1 MLRRRSGVVIL
12 LITSITS
19 ITSILATP
27 AQLPAARRVKLV
39 VELPEGLP
47 AGLRLPLPARVKG
60 RAAPGA
66 VLLAQHDAF
75 GPKPVLVQCDVSGRR
90 AWLLAAVVDG
100 RSGSRQVK
108 LSGEVMAGGADS
120 KSVRFVPR
128 TGGLECLD
136 GDRKVMFYQREAHS
150 LDDGVH
156 VTANYFHPLYGLD
169 GEILTQDF
177 PKDHP
182 HHHGIFWAWHQL
194 LVGKTR
200 AGDPWVNKDFLPV
213 VRRAEV
219 IEEGPV
225 FATLATRV
233 DWTSKH
239 VTDPAGRP
247 RPIVSETGR
256 FRVFH
261 SVGDARHIDFRITL
275 VALLDEVRI
284 GGSENVKGYS
294 GFTVRM
300 KPPMEMVIHDRRGR
314 LEGDTVG
321 TTSAWADIS
330 GRYSKGPLRSG
341 LSILC
346 DSRLP
351 EFPPKWLLRHY
362 GMQNVAYPGREAVGL
377 PRGKP
382 LVLRHRLVVHRGGTS
397 RAGDQ
402 QAAYQALAIGVR

>member
-1 MLRRRSGVVIL
+1 MLRRPTAVVML
-12 LITSITS
+12 LIASS
-19 ITSILATP
+19 LASN
-27 AQLPAARRVKLV
+27 AQLSAARRVKLV
-39 VELPEGLP
+39 VELPAGLP
-47 AGLRLPLPARVKG
+47 AGLPVPLPARVKG

-66 VLLAQHDAF
+66 VLRVQHDAF
-75 GPKPVLVQCDVSGRR
+75 GPRPVLVQCDASGRR

-100 RSGSRQVK
+100 RTGARQVK
-108 LSGEVMAGGADS
+108 LGGEVMAAGAAG
-120 KSVRFVPR
+120 KSVRFVSR

-136 GDRKVMFYQREAHS
+136 GEQKVMFYQREAHS

-194 LVGKTR
+194 LVGKIR

-213 VRRAEV
+213 VREAEV
-219 IEEGPV
+219 VEEGPV

-239 VTDPAGRP
+239 VRDPAGRP
-247 RPIVSETGR
+247 RQIVAERGQ

-275 VALLDEVRI
+275 VAQLDEVRI

-300 KPPMEMVIHDRRGR
+300 KPPAEMVINDRRGR
-314 LEGDTVG
+314 LEGDAVG
-321 TTSAWADIS
+321 TTSPWADIS
-330 GRYSKGPLRSG
+330 GRYSKNESRSG
-341 LSILC
+341 LTILC

-351 EFPPKWLLRHY
+351 EFPPKWLLRFY

-377 PRGKP
+377 PRGRP
-382 LVLRHRLVVHRGGTS
+382 LVLRHRLVVHRGGTP

-402 QAAYQALAIGVR
+402 QTAYQALSTAAR